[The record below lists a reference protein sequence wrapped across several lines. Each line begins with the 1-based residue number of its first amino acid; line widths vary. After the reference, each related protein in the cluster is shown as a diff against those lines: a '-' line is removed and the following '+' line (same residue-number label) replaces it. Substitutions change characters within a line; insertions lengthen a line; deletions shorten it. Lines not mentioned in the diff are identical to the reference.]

1 MDGASWNLAGG
12 GARREL
18 ARGAT
23 AAGARPPGP
32 WLASPAR
39 SQYWDDVREVRAC
52 DRDRDL
58 HPHLQ
63 EALAAAADAMGRPQH
78 SAADIRRRISSG
90 LIVVRTPAQSRAA
103 RDPSG
108 GRSEYQAVVV
118 QGRVSYAFSE
128 FVQSRYPHRGAR
140 RADAVRQLVSHM
152 TLDERRVVATLEFSQ
167 MWDHARGPSSPLME
181 GASTRTE
188 NVYAFRRAR
197 FVELWLS
204 DPHSADELLRLLSHT
219 PGVGCA
225 RWEFPKGKRVSGDE
239 SDLACS
245 LREFREETR
254 IPGGSYRLLPG
265 FCRVEAYV
273 HMDVLYVNTYYL
285 AVLTEQIPDPASSIT
300 MSHHEQLS
308 EVADVRWLGL
318 DGMRHVSGPVGRD
331 LTTMG
336 RAAFRYV
343 RAYMGGNERRGRA
356 AVRPAFHGGPARFG
370 GAMCAT
376 AVVGHD
382 GVDEYEGASNEGAS
396 NGGASNEGASNGGA
410 SNEGASHG
418 GASHGDASNEGAS
431 NEGASN
437 GGASNEGAPHG
448 DASNEGAPHGDASNE
463 GASNEGAPHGDASNE
478 GAPHGDASNEG
489 APHGDGPKTAAPLQG
504 RV

>member
-396 NGGASNEGASNGGA
+396 NGGASNEGAS
-410 SNEGASHG
+410 HG

-463 GASNEGAPHGDASNE
+463 GA
-478 GAPHGDASNEG
+478 
-489 APHGDGPKTAAPLQG
+489 PHGDGPKTAAPLQG